1 MVKLETFVNKRVE
14 KMTEKYDF
22 EQQLQTG
29 EETREEE
36 EVEIDEHPIEV
47 QSDDDEISKAARQL

>member
-1 MVKLETFVNKRVE
+1 
-14 KMTEKYDF
+14 MTEKYDF